1 MNYLLIGS
9 VSFALLTLFVIYKSF
24 NSSIRNA
31 QLDIINALQS
41 GVIILNNKG
50 KIIYCNAILEKL
62 MNISGRN
69 TIGKDIDATIPLFEK
84 AEPLRFQSYKQ
95 PLTKIQD
102 KIVKYRKDDG
112 SEVSF
117 SLTISR
123 IAFAGNTSSTLII
136 FDNLS
141 QEKELEEMKVDFVSM
156 AAHELRTP
164 LTAIRGYSSLL
175 QLHYATNLS
184 EQAKELLTRLIVS
197 TTNLANLID
206 NLLSVSRIER
216 NNMTIE
222 AKPLDIGVIVKDIFE
237 SFRQQARTKRQQ
249 YILTLP
255 ETLPLVMVDPF
266 RIGQVFIN
274 LISNAINYTPEGGT
288 ITVSV
293 EAKEK
298 NLEIVIQDTGEGI
311 PPEALPRLFTKFFR
325 VSGSLEQ
332 GSKGTGLGLYITK
345 SIIEMHKGKIWA
357 ESTLNKGSK
366 FTCTIPIASK
376 DEITNQMQLINN
388 AFLTAKNGQAII
400 IKKSSI
406 PASSQ
411 DTETGTINQQTNE
424 KDTHS

>member
-9 VSFALLTLFVIYKSF
+9 VFFALVTLFVIYKSF
-24 NSSIRNA
+24 SSSIRNA
-31 QLDIINALQS
+31 QLDIINALQN
-41 GVIILNNKG
+41 GVIILNKKG

-62 MNISGRN
+62 MNISSKN
-69 TIGKDIDATIPLFEK
+69 ILGKAIDTTLPLFEK
-84 AEPLRFQSYKQ
+84 AEPLTFQSYKQ
-95 PLTKIQD
+95 PLMQIQD

-117 SLTISR
+117 SLTISK
-123 IAFAGNTSSTLII
+123 ISFAGDTSNTLIL
-136 FDNLS
+136 FENLS

-249 YILTLP
+249 YTLTLP

-288 ITVSV
+288 ITVIV
-293 EAKEK
+293 EVKEQ
-298 NLEIVIQDTGEGI
+298 NLEIIIQDTGEGI
-311 PPEALPRLFTKFFR
+311 PQEALPRLFTKFFR

-406 PASSQ
+406 PASGQ
-411 DTETGTINQQTNE
+411 DAEHGTISPQTNE